1 MTFEQAHGSYI
12 LGLSTSEQNFIDNV
26 VSSEHD
32 PLILRLFFVPGR
44 RPFPASSQRTGES
57 PKPCTRLIKRSGQSR
72 HFQVEQAGS
81 NFLHLLKSFAKAFD
95 LSKIIFL
102 TGARLKTWER
112 EVGFSHYLEASRK
125 QPYGLEPHII
135 LFRPPKRT
143 TISTSSYPAAEKF
156 EGHDI

>member
-1 MTFEQAHGSYI
+1 MAHIY

-32 PLILRLFFVPGR
+32 PLILRLFFVPGQEDNQ

-57 PKPCTRLIKRSGQSR
+57 PKPCTSLIKRSGQSR

-95 LSKIIFL
+95 LSEIIFISQ
-102 TGARLKTWER
+102 AHAWKR
-112 EVGFSHYLEASRK
+112 EVGFSH
-125 QPYGLEPHII
+125 
-135 LFRPPKRT
+135 
-143 TISTSSYPAAEKF
+143 
-156 EGHDI
+156 